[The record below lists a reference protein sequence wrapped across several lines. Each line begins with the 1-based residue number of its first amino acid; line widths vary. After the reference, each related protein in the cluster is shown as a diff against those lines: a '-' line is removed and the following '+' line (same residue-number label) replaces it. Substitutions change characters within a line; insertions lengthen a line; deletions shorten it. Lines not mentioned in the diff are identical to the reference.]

1 MSKQKTKHGL
11 TNENLTR
18 YYTDNFMLALDAI
31 EKARSLIRVG
41 KEVTISNLLD
51 QMAKTA
57 LLERETNLD
66 QSSKPKEEES

>member
-1 MSKQKTKHGL
+1 MNKQKTRHGL

-51 QMAKTA
+51 QMAKSA
-57 LLERETNLD
+57 LLERESNLD
-66 QSSKPKEEES
+66 VNRQKENE